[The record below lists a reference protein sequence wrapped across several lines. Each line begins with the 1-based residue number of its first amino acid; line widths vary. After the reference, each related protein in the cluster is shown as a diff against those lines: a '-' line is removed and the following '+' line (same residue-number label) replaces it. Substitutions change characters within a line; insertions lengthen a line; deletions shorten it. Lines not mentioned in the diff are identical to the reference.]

1 MIAYLISVPVMLI
14 LSVLQSTAVS
24 RITLLN
30 GSADLILLAVA
41 AWGVR
46 ERSYDVF
53 IWALV
58 GGLFITVITAMPPY
72 LPILSYGFVALLSR
86 LLFGRIW
93 QSPIV
98 MLILTVLLGTLF
110 QNGLSLLVL
119 QISGM
124 DADWM
129 TAVRNFLLPGLL
141 LNFFLCFPMYAVISD
156 LRKWVKP
163 EEHYE

>member
-1 MIAYLISVPVMLI
+1 MTAYLLPIPVMLI

-24 RITLLN
+24 RINLLN

-46 ERSYDVF
+46 ERGYDAF

-58 GGLFITVITAMPPY
+58 GGLFIAVITAMPPY
-72 LPILSYGFVALLSR
+72 LPILSYAFVALLSR

-98 MLILTVLLGTLF
+98 MLILTVFLGTLF
-110 QNGLSLLVL
+110 QDVLSLLYL
-119 QISGM
+119 QISGI
-124 DADWM
+124 DVAWV
-129 TAVRNFLLPGLL
+129 TAMRNFFLTGLL
-141 LNFFLCFPMYAVISD
+141 LNLFLCIPMYAVMSD
-156 LRKWVKP
+156 LRKTVKP
-163 EEHYE
+163 EENYE